1 MLRAHTSWSPLSR
14 SQTSPQPTHTSADA
28 GGRRCPAAPTPRV
41 SLLHVGSSS
50 LAAGWECHHLHP
62 RSHTLWKQHQKA
74 SAGFP
79 DSCVEAER
87 LWDRAAVTWERCCR
101 LSLLCGSVQRIPKP
115 AQRFQKAGLSA
126 NTLLIVSP
134 RRSQSRRAS
143 VTASWE
149 LLRPPKAP
157 LQERERPAACSESHG
172 RKEVTRNLSLQQ
184 DPATAAATHDQLAPG
199 LLLHVNNRCSTASS

>member
-1 MLRAHTSWSPLSR
+1 MPCG
-14 SQTSPQPTHTSADA
+14 AD
-28 GGRRCPAAPTPRV
+28 PA
-41 SLLHVGSSS
+41 S
-50 LAAGWECHHLHP
+50 LAAARWEFQPSCRLGMPPPPPTVTHAVETASKSLCWIP
-62 RSHTLWKQHQKA
+62 AWKQSGCGTERRSRGNA
-74 SAGFP
+74 AAVCP
-79 DSCVEAER
+79 SCVDLYSGYQSR
-87 LWDRAAVTWERCCR
+87 RRDSKR
-101 LSLLCGSVQRIPKP
+101 PD
-115 AQRFQKAGLSA
+115 
-126 NTLLIVSP
+126 IVSP
-134 RRSQSRRAS
+134 RRSQSRRPS